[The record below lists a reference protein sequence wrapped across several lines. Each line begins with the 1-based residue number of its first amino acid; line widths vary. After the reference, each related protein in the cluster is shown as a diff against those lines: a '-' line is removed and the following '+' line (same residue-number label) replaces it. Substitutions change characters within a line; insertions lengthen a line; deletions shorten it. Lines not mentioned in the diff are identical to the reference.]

1 MRKRVNKLI
10 VYTHV
15 GTHGSCVR
23 LNNRA
28 FAFHSLARTHEP
40 CVPTCLLST
49 IHFIIQQIIKVK
61 VQNSKFKVQNLKV
74 QSSKFKVQSQNPY
87 MPIAAIQQS
96 NFSHFVV

>member
-10 VYTHV
+10 VCAHV

-28 FAFHSLARTHEP
+28 FVFHSLVRTHEP
-40 CVPTCLLST
+40 CVPTYLLST
-49 IHFIIQQIIKVK
+49 IHLIVQQIIKVK
-61 VQNSKFKVQNLKV
+61 VQNLKV
-74 QSSKFKVQSQNPY
+74 QSSMFKLQSQNPY